1 MLADWRWSDYDDIW
15 VLQAR
20 DWVVDNVFD
29 IGLEFVY
36 GDVLSR
42 SLVNDRVIGAKK
54 QQLCEILAMA

>member
-20 DWVVDNVFD
+20 DRVVDNVFD

-42 SLVNDRVIGAKK
+42 SLVNDGVIGAKK
-54 QQLCEILAMA
+54 QQLCEILDMA